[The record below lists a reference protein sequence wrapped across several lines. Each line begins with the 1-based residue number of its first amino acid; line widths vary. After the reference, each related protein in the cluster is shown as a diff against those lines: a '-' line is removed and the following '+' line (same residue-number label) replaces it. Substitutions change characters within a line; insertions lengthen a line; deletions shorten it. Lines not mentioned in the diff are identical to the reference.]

1 MFNLNDK
8 NTPAPFSTEDFSLME
23 MGPTYRFQQRLG
35 LIKPGAPNV
44 VRRVLMSILLTWIPL
59 LILSAVQGLAI
70 GNEVRIPFLADFEAY
85 ARFLLAIPILILAE
99 NSIGFHIAEAVRH
112 FDEAGLIPERNKATY
127 EYVLQRTKDLC
138 DSSIAEF
145 LLIGIAALSVF
156 AARYEFHFDFST
168 WRSLMSNSG
177 RTFTLAGWWY
187 LIVSMGLYEFL
198 FWRYLWR
205 LFIWYWFL
213 WRVSKLDLKLIPTHS
228 DLSAGLGFIV
238 EAHSEFALI
247 ALALSTGIAGALA
260 DEIVYAGVSIASYK
274 VAVVAYLIIVLL
286 VSLGPLLMFVP
297 LLIEAKRRGLHRY
310 SILVV
315 IHNRLFDEKWIQGDN
330 PKEEVVLGTLDS
342 ASLADLGAAFEVLKN
357 MRLTLFG
364 REDVFFFIALS
375 LLPMT
380 PLLLTVIP
388 MEKVFELLEKALL

>member
-1 MFNLNDK
+1 MFNPNDK
-8 NTPAPFSTEDFSLME
+8 NTPAPVSTEDFSLMA
-23 MGPTYRFQQRLG
+23 MGPTYRLQQRLG
-35 LIKPGAPNV
+35 LIKPGAPT
-44 VRRVLMSILLTWIPL
+44 VRGRVLVCILLTWIPL

-85 ARFLLAIPILILAE
+85 ARFLLAIPLLILAE
-99 NSIGFHIAEAVRH
+99 KIINRHTAEAAKH
-112 FDEAGLIPERNKATY
+112 FIEAGLIPTHNKATY
-127 EYVLQRTKDLC
+127 ERVLQRTKDLC

-156 AARYEFHFDFST
+156 AARHEFHFDFST
-168 WRSLMSNSG
+168 WRSLVSDSG
-177 RTFTLAGWWY
+177 HTFTLAGWWY

-260 DEIVYAGVSIASYK
+260 DEIVYAGISIASYK
-274 VAVVAYLIIVLL
+274 VAVAAYLIIVLL
-286 VSLGPLLMFVP
+286 VSLGPLLMFAP

-330 PKEEVVLGTLDS
+330 PKEEVVLGTPDS
-342 ASLADLGAAFEVLKN
+342 ASLADLSIAFEVLKN
-357 MRLTLFG
+357 MRQIPFG
-364 REDVFFFIALS
+364 RENLFYFIALT
-375 LLPMT
+375 LLPMA
-380 PLLLTVIP
+380 PLLLTVVP

>member
-1 MFNLNDK
+1 
-8 NTPAPFSTEDFSLME
+8 
-23 MGPTYRFQQRLG
+23 
-35 LIKPGAPNV
+35 
-44 VRRVLMSILLTWIPL
+44 
-59 LILSAVQGLAI
+59 
-70 GNEVRIPFLADFEAY
+70 
-85 ARFLLAIPILILAE
+85 
-99 NSIGFHIAEAVRH
+99 
-112 FDEAGLIPERNKATY
+112 
-127 EYVLQRTKDLC
+127 
-138 DSSIAEF
+138 
-145 LLIGIAALSVF
+145 
-156 AARYEFHFDFST
+156 
-168 WRSLMSNSG
+168 
-177 RTFTLAGWWY
+177 
-187 LIVSMGLYEFL
+187 MGLYEFL

-286 VSLGPLLMFVP
+286 VSFGPLLMFVP

-310 SILVV
+310 SILIV

-330 PKEEVVLGTLDS
+330 PEKEVVLGTPDS
-342 ASLADLGAAFEVLKN
+342 ASLADLGIAFEVLKN
-357 MRLTLFG
+357 MRLTPFG
-364 REDVFFFIALS
+364 REDVFFFIALT